1 MLNLGLAAD
10 LAGAKGRAFVMRVL
24 AILIVL
30 VLVLGLVPLPAAHAE
45 TPADGQALGIL
56 VLVGL
61 LKRSPPSADR
71 SPMEKPRPSLHG
83 DPKLQS
89 RAVDVKSRRSPA
101 KDAPARLDQPARV
114 SH

>member
-1 MLNLGLAAD
+1 MLNVRLAAD

-45 TPADGQALGIL
+45 TADGQALGIL

-61 LKRSPPSADR
+61 LKRSPPAADR

-89 RAVDVKSRRSPA
+89 RAVDVKSGRSPA